1 MEHMEHMEHMGMEH
15 MPRHGG
21 LALHGTGQMYACLV
35 YTPSRLRLKNR
46 PSFLY
51 LPPQVWPALEERM
64 PTPRPTPRQHKHRTT
79 PPEKHTHATPE
90 ELLEYLASQPLSRAF
105 PALVRSL
112 PEALPEPPGNHDVL
126 LGCTA
131 QLLQE
136 SQLQTVAL
144 SLLLEVA
151 AAAVHKLGHAPTEPQ
166 RERAA
171 ALAAAH
177 PRFYRKLTAAY
188 GAGGDATAA
197 AAAAAA
203 ATDCL
208 WASGDVKEAAMVVLD
223 FALVS
228 HLAPAA
234 TPAATPAVAAARLPF
249 DMAQLMEALLEADA
263 MNELLRLVAGS
274 AALQISLV
282 EKLEARQIVV
292 R

>member
-1 MEHMEHMEHMGMEH
+1 MWEGYRRHTGPELHTGGMRGSK
-15 MPRHGG
+15 PAGFSN
-21 LALHGTGQMYACLV
+21 TGDGQRSL
-35 YTPSRLRLKNR
+35 
-46 PSFLY
+46 
-51 LPPQVWPALEERM
+51 ERM

-197 AAAAAA
+197 AAAAVA

-228 HLAPAA
+228 HLVPAA

>member
-1 MEHMEHMEHMGMEH
+1 
-15 MPRHGG
+15 MP
-21 LALHGTGQMYACLV
+21 
-35 YTPSRLRLKNR
+35 K
-46 PSFLY
+46 
-51 LPPQVWPALEERM
+51 
-64 PTPRPTPRQHKHRTT
+64 PRQQKHTSTT
-79 PPEKHTHATPE
+79 PEEHTHATPE
-90 ELLEYLASQPLSRAF
+90 ELLAYLASQPLSRAF

-126 LGCTA
+126 LGSTA

-151 AAAVHKLGHAPTEPQ
+151 AVTVHKLGHSPTEPQ

-197 AAAAAA
+197 ATAAAAA

-208 WASGDVKEAAMVVLD
+208 WASGDVKEAAMMVLD
-223 FALVS
+223 FSLVS

-263 MNELLRLVAGS
+263 MNILLRLVAGS
-274 AALQISLV
+274 VALQISLV
-282 EKLEARQIVV
+282 EKLEARQIG

>member
-1 MEHMEHMEHMGMEH
+1 MKH
-15 MPRHGG
+15 
-21 LALHGTGQMYACLV
+21 
-35 YTPSRLRLKNR
+35 TP
-46 PSFLY
+46 
-51 LPPQVWPALEERM
+51 
-64 PTPRPTPRQHKHRTT
+64 TT
-79 PPEKHTHATPE
+79 PEEHTYATPE
-90 ELLEYLASQPLSRAF
+90 ELLAYLASQPLSRAF

-126 LGCTA
+126 LGSTA

-151 AAAVHKLGHAPTEPQ
+151 AVTVHKLGHSPTEPQ

-188 GAGGDATAA
+188 GTGGDATAA

-208 WASGDVKEAAMVVLD
+208 WASGDVKEAAMIVLD
-223 FALVS
+223 FSLIS
-228 HLAPAA
+228 RLSG
-234 TPAATPAVAAARLPF
+234 TPA
-249 DMAQLMEALLEADA
+249 
-263 MNELLRLVAGS
+263 
-274 AALQISLV
+274 
-282 EKLEARQIVV
+282 RQEI
-292 R
+292 RP

>member
-1 MEHMEHMEHMGMEH
+1 MKH
-15 MPRHGG
+15 
-21 LALHGTGQMYACLV
+21 
-35 YTPSRLRLKNR
+35 TP
-46 PSFLY
+46 
-51 LPPQVWPALEERM
+51 
-64 PTPRPTPRQHKHRTT
+64 TT
-79 PPEKHTHATPE
+79 PEEHTYATPE
-90 ELLEYLASQPLSRAF
+90 ELLAYLASQPLSRAF

-126 LGCTA
+126 LGSTA

-151 AAAVHKLGHAPTEPQ
+151 AVTVHKLGHSPTEPQ

-188 GAGGDATAA
+188 GTGGDATA

-208 WASGDVKEAAMVVLD
+208 WASGDVKEAAMMVLD
-223 FALVS
+223 FSLVS

-274 AALQISLV
+274 VALQISLV
-282 EKLEARQIVV
+282 EKLEAR
-292 R
+292 